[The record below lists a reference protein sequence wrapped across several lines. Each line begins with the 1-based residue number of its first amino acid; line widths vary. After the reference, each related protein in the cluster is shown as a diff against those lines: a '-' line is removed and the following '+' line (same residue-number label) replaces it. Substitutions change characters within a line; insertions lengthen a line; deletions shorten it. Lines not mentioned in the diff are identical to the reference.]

1 VSKQVSDLDVLI
13 VGAGVVGA
21 AIAARLSQLDAK
33 VAVIERRHDIA
44 DETSKSNSGIT
55 ATGWTL
61 PVGGLEAQLVC
72 ASSPRWED
80 VCRRLGVPFRRCGV
94 VAIAR
99 TAEDAERI
107 PQLVRN
113 AEANGVKVRALS
125 PEDVVAAAP
134 HATPVS
140 AGGIEV
146 PAEGVIDS
154 IRLTIGYG
162 ELAAANG
169 VRFHFGEP
177 LLSAAAAGNEVAIV
191 RTPKQVLRPRFVI
204 NAAGL
209 GADTVSRILGCEDF
223 EIIARRGE
231 WLLLDR
237 EFGRRVPR
245 ILTMMPTE
253 RTHGIMVIPTAHG
266 TCLLGPTAEDLD
278 NKHDRSTSRPVL
290 DGVLRECRTLMPDID
305 ERFVIKT
312 FSGLRPHS
320 QRTYRIER
328 SGVMSNVIQAAGIRS
343 SGVSGSLGIADYVLG
358 LLQQAGFDRPVKSS
372 FTDSLDSPLP
382 FCDTLDCEAAAASPL
397 GRTVVCACEKVT
409 AAEIH
414 RSLTSPLPARSISGI
429 AKRTHATWGRCQG
442 SACLSGVSFI
452 ASLYLGGKP
461 WELPFGEPGSTLGV
475 GRARH
480 V

>member
-1 VSKQVSDLDVLI
+1 VSNAASDIDVLI

-21 AIAARLSQLDAK
+21 AIAARLSELDAN

-44 DETSKSNSGIT
+44 DETSKSNSGIA

-61 PVGGLEAQLVC
+61 PAGGLEAQLVC

-80 VCRRLGVPFRRCGV
+80 VCQRLGVPFRRCGM
-94 VAIAR
+94 VAVAR
-99 TAEDAERI
+99 TQQDADRI
-107 PQLVRN
+107 PELVRN

-125 PEDVVAAAP
+125 REEVATAAP
-134 HATPVS
+134 LATPDS

-169 VRFHFGEP
+169 VRFLFGEP
-177 LLSAAAAGNEVAIV
+177 LLGATAAGDEVVEV
-191 RTPKQVLRPRFVI
+191 RTPGQVLRPRFVI

-223 EIIARRGE
+223 QIIARRGE

-266 TCLLGPTAEDLD
+266 TCLLGPTADDLD
-278 NKHDRSTSRPVL
+278 NKHDRSTNATVL
-290 DGVLRECRTLMPDID
+290 DGVLRECRMLVPDID
-305 ERFVIKT
+305 ERLVIKT

-328 SGVMSNVIQAAGIRS
+328 SSAMRNVIQVAGIRS
-343 SGVSGSLGIADYVLG
+343 TGVSGSLGIADYVLR
-358 LLQQAGFDRPVKSS
+358 LLQQAGFDRPPKSS
-372 FTDSLDSPLP
+372 FATSLETPLP
-382 FCDTLDCEAAAASPL
+382 FCDTLDCEAAAADPL

-442 SACLSGVSFI
+442 AACMSGVSFI
-452 ASLYLGGKP
+452 ASLYLGGEP
-461 WELPFGEPGSTLGV
+461 WQLPFGEPGSTLGV
-475 GRARH
+475 ARARH

>member
-1 VSKQVSDLDVLI
+1 VSSNASDLDVVV
-13 VGAGVVGA
+13 VGGGVVGA
-21 AIAARLSQLDAK
+21 AIAARLSEYDAK

-61 PVGGLEAQLVC
+61 PAGSLEAQLVC

-80 VCRRLGVPFRRCGV
+80 VCQRLGVTFRRCGM

-99 TAEDAERI
+99 TPEDAERI

-113 AEANGVKVRALS
+113 AEANGVKVRALT
-125 PEDVVAAAP
+125 PEEVVAAAP
-134 HATPVS
+134 NAAPDS

-162 ELAAANG
+162 ELAATNG
-169 VRFHFGEP
+169 VRFHFGQP
-177 LLSAAAAGNEVAIV
+177 LLDATAVADEVVEV
-191 RTPKQVLRPRFVI
+191 RTPEQVLRPRFVV

-209 GADTVSRILGCEDF
+209 GADSVSRILGCEDF

-266 TCLLGPTAEDLD
+266 TCLLGPTADDLD
-278 NKHDRSTSRPVL
+278 NKHDRSTNAGVL
-290 DGVLRECRTLMPDID
+290 DGVLRECRTLVPDID
-305 ERFVIKT
+305 ERYVIKT

-328 SGVMSNVIQAAGIRS
+328 SSVMRNVVQAAGIRS
-343 SGVSGSLGIADYVLG
+343 TGVSGSLGIADHVLG
-358 LLQQAGFDRPVKSS
+358 LLQEGGFDRPPKPS
-372 FTDSLDSPLP
+372 FTARLDAPLP
-382 FCDTLDCEAAAASPL
+382 FSDTLDCQAAASSPL

-452 ASLYLGGKP
+452 ASLHLGGQP
-461 WELPFGEPGSTLGV
+461 WALPIGEPGSTLGV
-475 GRARH
+475 AQARH

>member
-1 VSKQVSDLDVLI
+1 MSSPVSDLDVLV
-13 VGAGVVGA
+13 VGAGVVGS
-21 AIAARLSQLDAK
+21 AIACRLSELDAK
-33 VAVIERRHDIA
+33 IAVIDRRHDIA
-44 DETSKSNSGIT
+44 EETSKSNSGIA

-61 PVGGLEAQLVC
+61 PAGGMEAQLVC

-80 VCRRLGVPFRRCGV
+80 VCRRLGVPFRRCGM

-99 TAEDAERI
+99 TAEDAGRI

-113 AEANGVKVRALS
+113 AEANAVKVRPLS
-125 PEDVVAAAP
+125 PEEVVAAAP
-134 HATPVS
+134 HATPHS
-140 AGGIEV
+140 AGGVEV
-146 PAEGVIDS
+146 AAEGVIDS

-169 VRFHFGEP
+169 VRFCFGEP
-177 LLSAAAAGNEVAIV
+177 VLSATTARDEVVQV
-191 RTPKQVLRPRFVI
+191 RTPGTVLRPRFVV

-209 GADTVSRILGCEDF
+209 GADTVSRSLGCEDF
-223 EIIARRGE
+223 EIIARRGQ

-245 ILTMMPTE
+245 ILSMMPTE

-278 NKHDRSTSRPVL
+278 NKHDRSTSADVL
-290 DGVLRECRTLMPDID
+290 GRVLRECRTLMPGID
-305 ERFVIKT
+305 ERYVIKT

-320 QRTYRIER
+320 ERTYRIER
-328 SGVMSNVIQAAGIRS
+328 SAVMRNVIQVAGIRS
-343 SGVSGSLGIADYVLG
+343 TGVSGSLGIADYVLG
-358 LLQQAGFDRPVKSS
+358 LLREAGLDRPAKRSFASS
-372 FTDSLDSPLP
+372 LGTPLP
-382 FCDTLDCEAAAASPL
+382 FSDALDCELAAASPR
-397 GRTVVCACEKVT
+397 GRTVICACEKVT

-414 RSLTSPLPARSISGI
+414 RALASPLPARSISGI

-452 ASLYLGGKP
+452 ASLYLRGEP
-461 WELPFGEPGSTLGV
+461 WQLPVGEPGSTLGV
-475 GRARH
+475 GRARR

>member
-1 VSKQVSDLDVLI
+1 VNRNATDLDVLI

-21 AIAARLSQLDAK
+21 AIACRLSELEAK
-33 VAVIERRHDIA
+33 VAVIDRRHDIA

-55 ATGWTL
+55 ASGWTL
-61 PVGGLEAQLVC
+61 PAGGLEAQLVC

-80 VCRRLGVPFRRCGV
+80 VCRRLGVRYRRCGT

-99 TAEDAERI
+99 TQEDADRI
-107 PQLVRN
+107 PQLVLN

-125 PEDVVAAAP
+125 AEEVTHAAP
-134 HATPVS
+134 HATPRS

-177 LLSAAAAGNEVAIV
+177 VLDAISSGDEVVQV
-191 RTPKQVLRPRFVI
+191 RTPGTVLRPRWVV

-209 GADTVSRILGCEDF
+209 GADEVSRIMGCEDF
-223 EIIARRGE
+223 DIIARRGE
-231 WLLLDR
+231 WLLMDR

-278 NKHDRSTSRPVL
+278 NKHDRSTSAAML
-290 DGVLRECRTLMPDID
+290 HGVLQECRTLMPDID
-305 ERFVIKT
+305 ERYVIKS

-320 QRTYRIER
+320 ERTYRIEPSAIMR
-328 SGVMSNVIQAAGIRS
+328 NVIQVAGIRS
-343 SGVSGSLGIADYVLG
+343 TGVSASLGIADHVLT
-358 LLQQAGFDRPVKSS
+358 LLQEAGFDRPPQ
-372 FTDSLDSPLP
+372 TAAHDSLDAALP
-382 FCDTLDCEAAAASPL
+382 FSEALDCERAAASPL

-414 RSLTSPLPARSISGI
+414 RALSSPLPARSISGI

-442 SACLSGVSFI
+442 AACLSGVSFI
-452 ASLYLGGKP
+452 ASLYLGGEA
-461 WELPFGEPGSTLGV
+461 WELPYGEPGSTLGV
-475 GRARH
+475 ARARH

>member
-1 VSKQVSDLDVLI
+1 MSNQVSDLDVLI

-21 AIAARLSQLDAK
+21 AIAARLSELDAK

-61 PVGGLEAQLVC
+61 PSGGLEARLVC

-80 VCRRLGVPFRRCGV
+80 VCQRLGVPFRRCGV

-99 TAEDAERI
+99 TPEEAERI

-125 PEDVVAAAP
+125 PEEVVAAAP
-134 HATPVS
+134 HAAPDS
-140 AGGIEV
+140 AGGVEV
-146 PAEGVIDS
+146 PGEGVIDS

-162 ELAAANG
+162 ELAATNG
-169 VRFHFGEP
+169 VQFHFSEP
-177 LLSAAAAGNEVAIV
+177 LLSATVAGDEVVEV
-191 RTPKQVLRPRFVI
+191 RTPEQVLRPRFVV

-237 EFGRRVPR
+237 EFGRKVPR

-266 TCLLGPTAEDLD
+266 TCLAGPTAEDLD
-278 NKHDRSTSRPVL
+278 NKHDRSTNAAVL
-290 DGVLRECRTLMPDID
+290 DEVLRECQTLMPGID

-320 QRTYRIER
+320 ERTYRIER
-328 SGVMSNVIQAAGIRS
+328 SSVMGNVIQVAGIRS
-343 SGVSGSLGIADYVLG
+343 TGVSGSLGIADYVLG
-358 LLQQAGFDRPVKSS
+358 LLQQAGFDRPPKSS
-372 FTDSLDSPLP
+372 FTVRLDTPLP
-382 FCDTLDCEAAAASPL
+382 FCDTLDCQAAAASTL

-452 ASLYLGGKP
+452 ASLYLGGEP
-461 WELPFGEPGSTLGV
+461 WQLPFGEPGSTLGV
-475 GRARH
+475 ARARH

>member
-1 VSKQVSDLDVLI
+1 MSSPVSDLDVLI
-13 VGAGVVGA
+13 VGAGVVGS
-21 AIAARLSQLDAK
+21 AIACRLSELDAK
-33 VAVIERRHDIA
+33 VAVIERRHDIG
-44 DETSKSNSGIT
+44 DETSKSNSGIA

-61 PVGGLEAQLVC
+61 PAGSLEAQLVC

-80 VCRRLGVPFRRCGV
+80 VCRRLGVPFRRCGM
-94 VAIAR
+94 VAVAR
-99 TAEDAERI
+99 THDDADRI
-107 PQLVRN
+107 AQLVGN
-113 AEANGVKVRALS
+113 AEANGVKVRPLS
-125 PEDVVAAAP
+125 PEELVAAAP
-134 HATPVS
+134 HATPDS
-140 AGGIEV
+140 AGGVEI

-162 ELAAANG
+162 ELAATNG
-169 VRFHFGEP
+169 VRFWFGEP
-177 LLSAAAAGNEVAIV
+177 LLSATAVEDEVVEV
-191 RTPKQVLRPRFVI
+191 RTPGTVLRPRFVV

-209 GADTVSRILGCEDF
+209 GADAVSRILGCEDF

-278 NKHDRSTSRPVL
+278 NKYDRSTRSPVL
-290 DGVLRECRTLMPDID
+290 ERVLGECRTLMPTID

-320 QRTYRIER
+320 ERTYRIEQSAVKR
-328 SGVMSNVIQAAGIRS
+328 NVIQVAGIRS
-343 SGVSGSLGIADYVLG
+343 TGVSGSPGIADYVLG
-358 LLQQAGFDRPVKSS
+358 LLQEAGFDRPAKASVA
-372 FTDSLDSPLP
+372 DSLDAPLP
-382 FCDTLDCEAAAASPL
+382 FSGALDCQQAASSRL
-397 GRTVVCACEKVT
+397 GQTVVCACEKVT

-452 ASLYLGGKP
+452 ASLYLGGEP
-461 WELPFGEPGSTLGV
+461 WKLPYGEPGSTLGV
-475 GRARH
+475 ARARR

>member
-1 VSKQVSDLDVLI
+1 MSNPVSDVDVLV

-21 AIAARLSQLDAK
+21 AIACRLSELDAK
-33 VAVIERRHDIA
+33 VAVIDRRHDIA
-44 DETSKSNSGIT
+44 DEASKSNSGIT
-55 ATGWTL
+55 ASGWTL
-61 PVGGLEAQLVC
+61 PAGSLEAQLVC

-80 VCRRLGVPFRRCGV
+80 VCRRLGVSFRRCGT

-99 TAEDAERI
+99 TQAEAERI
-107 PQLVRN
+107 PELVRN
-113 AEANGVKVRALS
+113 AEANGVKARALS
-125 PEDVVAAAP
+125 PEEVVAAAP
-134 HATPVS
+134 HATPGS
-140 AGGIEV
+140 AGGVEV

-154 IRLTIGYG
+154 IRLTLGYG
-162 ELAAANG
+162 ELATANG
-169 VRFHFGEP
+169 VRFHFSAP
-177 LLSAAAAGNEVAIV
+177 LLGATAAGEEVVEV
-191 RTPKQVLRPRFVI
+191 RTPTAVLRPRFVV

-209 GADTVSRILGCEDF
+209 GADTVSRSLGCEDF
-223 EIIARRGE
+223 EITARRGQ

-278 NKHDRSTSRPVL
+278 NKHDRSTSAGTLAGVL
-290 DGVLRECRTLMPDID
+290 DECRTLMPGID
-305 ERFVIKT
+305 ERFVIKS

-320 QRTYRIER
+320 ERTYRIER
-328 SGVMSNVIQAAGIRS
+328 SAVMGNVIQVAGIRS
-343 SGVSGSLGIADYVLG
+343 TGVSGSLGIADYVLG
-358 LLQQAGFDRPVKSS
+358 LLQEAGFDRPPKAS
-372 FTDSLDSPLP
+372 FAASLDAPLP
-382 FCDTLDCEAAAASPL
+382 FSDALDCELAAASPL

-409 AAEIH
+409 AADIH
-414 RSLTSPLPARSISGI
+414 RALSSPLPARSISGV

-452 ASLYLGGKP
+452 ASLYLGGEA

-480 V
+480 A